1 MRETRGLPI
10 AAYLGAL
17 VAIALAAAFIATLAI
32 VIFLP
37 PRPPDVMRTDTVA
50 ENFQAGY
57 DHMIALN
64 RPMNE
69 RGMVWEVR
77 AEAPDEMDSP
87 AMTPTQ
93 HRLASALELDPDQVR
108 INASNVVQSDT
119 FVFRVAGLEEWTEA
133 TDQAVE
139 EAQHAA
145 EEAQLA
151 HEQAIE
157 RLEAARERIRDLEDE
172 QTRFDARQRDA
183 EIRREHERERIEA
196 RAEAR
201 AEALAARQAAAA
213 ERLAQRMEQRIRV
226 EGDRVIIRRSNGSD
240 MDTIEIHGPNGEVEN
255 IEVPNENFRI
265 DVPVDVPMVAPVAPV
280 GPVAPVAPPSPTPYT
295 PAPRATRETPEVPA
309 ASPTPARMRT
319 PRAAPAAPAPP
330 MYAPAPAGVVLIS
343 GFEIGALLPDGR
355 WLVMR
360 QGRNW
365 AELGWIAR
373 AAGIIGGT
381 LLVLSIMALLFARY
395 LTRPIRSFADAVQAV
410 GVNPQSEPVAEEG
423 PQELR
428 GAARA
433 VNTMQSRLRA
443 LIADRTKT
451 LAAVAHDMR
460 TPLMRL
466 RLAAENAPPEQREK
480 MAKEIGEVEAL
491 VASFIA
497 FARDDP
503 AEEARVRLDI
513 SALLQSIADDHAD
526 QHRSVSFEGDE
537 RLIITGQSLGL
548 KRLFANLV
556 ENALKYG
563 DSARIKLRM
572 EEGAVIVDVED
583 DGPGIPADHRES
595 VFEPFVR
602 LNEEGTR
609 GAGLGLAAARSIAR
623 AHGGEIVILDAEQG
637 ALIRVT
643 LPA

>member
-10 AAYLGAL
+10 AAYLGML
-17 VAIALAAAFIATLAI
+17 VAIALAAAFVATLAI

-37 PRPPDVMRTDTVA
+37 PRPPDVMRADVVA
-50 ENFQAGY
+50 DNFQAGY
-57 DHMIALN
+57 DHMVALN

-69 RGMVWEVR
+69 RGMVWDVR
-77 AEAPDEMDSP
+77 SEAPDEDDESP
-87 AMTPTQ
+87 AMSGTRIQ
-93 HRLASALELDPDQVR
+93 LAEAIDLRPDQIR
-108 INASNVVQSDT
+108 IQASNVVQSDT
-119 FVFRVAGLEEWTEA
+119 FVFRVAEMEDWTEQSQ
-133 TDQAVE
+133 QAIE
-139 EAQHAA
+139 DAQAAA
-145 EEAQLA
+145 EQAQLE
-151 HEQAIE
+151 HEQATE
-157 RLEAARERIRDLEDE
+157 RLQAARERIQDLENE
-172 QTRFDARQRDA
+172 ATDARA
-183 EIRREHERERIEA
+183 AGEEIRRERERERIEA
-196 RAEAR
+196 RAEAA
-201 AEALAARQAAAA
+201 AERQAAAA
-213 ERLAQRMEQRIRV
+213 ERFAQRMEQRV
-226 EGDRVIIRRSNGSD
+226 QVDGGRVIIHRNNGETESV
-240 MDTIEIHGPNGEVEN
+240 EIHGPNGAVQSYNVPDVEVN
-255 IEVPNENFRI
+255 VRTPHVPE
-265 DVPVDVPMVAPVAPV
+265 APEPPEAP
-280 GPVAPVAPPSPTPYT
+280 APYT
-295 PAPRATRETPEVPA
+295 PAPRATPVTPP
-309 ASPTPARMRT
+309 SPTPRIAPVAPVT
-319 PRAAPAAPAPP
+319 PMPP
-330 MYAPAPAGVVLIS
+330 MFAPAPAGVVLIS
-343 GFEIGALLPDGR
+343 GFEIGAQLPDGR

-365 AELGWIAR
+365 AELGWIGR

-381 LLVLSIMALLFARY
+381 LLLLSVLAVLFARY
-395 LTRPIRSFADAVQAV
+395 LTRPIRSFSDAVQAV

-433 VNTMQSRLRA
+433 VNTMQARLRA

-503 AEEARVRLDI
+503 AEEARVRLDVA
-513 SALLQSIADDHAD
+513 ALLQSIADDHAD
-526 QHRSVSFEGDE
+526 HNRSVTFEGDE

-563 DSARIKLRM
+563 NAARIKLHSAD
-572 EEGAVIVDVED
+572 GAVIIDVED
-583 DGPGIPADHRES
+583 DGPGIPQDQRET

-623 AHGGEIVILDAEQG
+623 AHGGDITILDAENG
-637 ALIRVT
+637 ALLRVT

>member
-1 MRETRGLPI
+1 MREARGLPI

-17 VAIALAAAFIATLAI
+17 VALALAAAFIATLAI

-37 PRPPDVMRTDTVA
+37 PRPPDVMRTDIVTD
-50 ENFQAGY
+50 NFQAGY

-69 RGMVWEVR
+69 RGMIWSIR
-77 AEAPDEMDSP
+77 AEPPEEVDSA
-87 AMTPTQ
+87 AMTPVQ
-93 HRLASALELDPDQVR
+93 HQLASALELDPDQVR
-108 INASNVVQSDT
+108 IQAANVVQSDT
-119 FVFRVAGLEEWTEA
+119 FVFRVAELEDWTEA
-133 TDQAVE
+133 SQQAVE
-139 EAQHAA
+139 DAQAA
-145 EEAQLA
+145 ADAAPRAHEEATA
-151 HEQAIE
+151 
-157 RLEAARERIRDLEDE
+157 RLEAARERIDDLE
-172 QTRFDARQRDA
+172 RD
-183 EIRREHERERIEA
+183 REEMNSQQLALEVSRERERERHEA
-196 RAEAR
+196 RAEAM
-201 AEALAARQAAAA
+201 AERQAAAA
-213 ERLAQRMEQRIRV
+213 ERLAERLEQRIRV
-226 EGDRVIIRRSNGSD
+226 EGGRVIIRRSNG
-240 MDTIEIHGPNGEVEN
+240 DTETVEIHGPNGEVQN
-255 IEVPNENFRI
+255 FEVPSTDFRV
-265 DVPVDVPMVAPVAPV
+265 DVTPPVPVAPTAPTPRVAPVETV
-280 GPVAPVAPPSPTPYT
+280 ERTDPPAAHSSPTPR
-295 PAPRATRETPEVPA
+295 PIPRV
-309 ASPTPARMRT
+309 
-319 PRAAPAAPAPP
+319 APAPP
-330 MYAPAPAGVVLIS
+330 MPPMFAPAPEGVVLIS
-343 GFEIGALLPDGR
+343 GFEIGAQLPDGR

-381 LLVLSIMALLFARY
+381 LLVLLVLAVLFARY
-395 LTRPIRSFADAVQAV
+395 LTRPIRSFSDAVQAV
-410 GVNPQSEPVAEEG
+410 GVNPQSEPVVEEG

-433 VNTMQSRLRA
+433 VNTMQARLRA

-466 RLAAENAPPEQREK
+466 RLAAENSPPEQREK

-513 SALLQSIADDHAD
+513 AALLQSIADDHVD
-526 QHRSVSFEGDE
+526 QNRSVTFEGDE

-548 KRLFANLV
+548 KRLFANLI

-563 DSARIKLRM
+563 DVARIKLRAD
-572 EEGAVIVDVED
+572 EGVVVIDVED
-583 DGPGIPADHRES
+583 NGAGIPADQREA

-623 AHGGEIVILDAEQG
+623 AHGGDIVILDAESG

-643 LPA
+643 LPG

>member
-10 AAYLGAL
+10 AAYIGML
-17 VAIALAAAFIATLAI
+17 VAIALAAAFVATLAI

-37 PRPPDVMRTDTVA
+37 PRPPDVMRADVVT

-57 DHMIALN
+57 DHMLALN

-69 RGMVWEVR
+69 RGMIWEVR
-77 AEAPDEMDSP
+77 AEAPDEDDSP
-87 AMTPTQ
+87 AMSGT
-93 HRLASALELDPDQVR
+93 RIALADAIDLRPDQIR
-108 INASNVVQSDT
+108 IEASNVVQSDT
-119 FVFRVAGLEEWTEA
+119 FVFRVAELEDWSEA
-133 TDQAVE
+133 SQQAVE
-139 EAQHAA
+139 DAQMAA
-145 EEAQLA
+145 EEARRA
-151 HEQAIE
+151 HEEATE
-157 RLEAARERIRDLEDE
+157 RLEAARERISDLEHDQE
-172 QTRFDARQRDA
+172 AMSA
-183 EIRREHERERIEA
+183 REHAREVSRERERERIEA
-196 RAEAR
+196 RAEAM
-201 AEALAARQAAAA
+201 AERQAAAA
-213 ERLAQRMEQRIRV
+213 ERLAERLEERIRV
-226 EGDRVIIRRSNGSD
+226 EGGRVIIRRSNGET
-240 MDTIEIHGPNGEVEN
+240 DTVEIHGPDGDVQNF
-255 IEVPNENFRI
+255 EVPNGNFR
-265 DVPVDVPMVAPVAPV
+265 VDVPSGVAAPT
-280 GPVAPVAPPSPTPYT
+280 PVAPPAPPPPMPSVPRVEQVDRVERVEPVTPSPPVRAR
-295 PAPRATRETPEVPA
+295 APRAV
-309 ASPTPARMRT
+309 
-319 PRAAPAAPAPP
+319 PAPP
-330 MYAPAPAGVVLIS
+330 MFAPAPEGVVLIS
-343 GFEIGALLPDGR
+343 GFEIGAQLPDGR

-381 LLVLSIMALLFARY
+381 LLLLSILAVLFARY

-410 GVNPQSEPVAEEG
+410 GVNPQSEPVVEEG

-433 VNTMQSRLRA
+433 VNTMQARLRA

-466 RLAAENAPPEQREK
+466 RLAAENAPPEQRER
-480 MAKEIGEVEAL
+480 MAKEIAEVEAL

-526 QHRSVSFEGDE
+526 QNRSVTFESEE
-537 RLIITGQSLGL
+537 RLVITGQSLGL

-563 DSARIKLRM
+563 DSARIKLRR
-572 EEGAVIVDVED
+572 EEGTVIIDVED
-583 DGPGIPADHRES
+583 DGPGIPADQRES

-623 AHGGEIVILDAEQG
+623 AHGGEIVILDAEKG
-637 ALIRVT
+637 ALIRVK
-643 LPA
+643 LPG

>member
-1 MRETRGLPI
+1 MRETRGIPI
-10 AAYLGAL
+10 AAYLGVL
-17 VAIALAAAFIATLAI
+17 VAIALAAAFVATLAI

-37 PRPPDVMRTDTVA
+37 PRPPDVMRADVVA
-50 ENFQAGY
+50 DNFQAGY

-69 RGMVWEVR
+69 RGMVWDVR
-77 AEAPDEMDSP
+77 GEAPEDVDSAAMAGTRLQLAEAIDL
-87 AMTPTQ
+87 
-93 HRLASALELDPDQVR
+93 RPDQIR
-108 INASNVVQSDT
+108 IQASNVVQSDT
-119 FVFRVAGLEEWTEA
+119 FVFRVADLEDWT
-133 TDQAVE
+133 DQSQQAVE
-139 EAQHAA
+139 DAWQAA
-145 EEAQLA
+145 EEAQRS
-151 HEQAIE
+151 HEEAAERLQAAEERIQDLEQDQEAFDARRHAIE
-157 RLEAARERIRDLEDE
+157 IAREREI
-172 QTRFDARQRDA
+172 ARV
-183 EIRREHERERIEA
+183 EA
-196 RAEAR
+196 RAEAM
-201 AEALAARQAAAA
+201 AQRQAAAA
-213 ERLAQRMEQRIRV
+213 ERLAERMEQRVRI
-226 EGDRVIIRRSNGSD
+226 ENGRVIIHRRDGQTETVEVHGADGSSEYQSQYNVPD
-240 MDTIEIHGPNGEVEN
+240 VEVNVRGPA
-255 IEVPNENFRI
+255 IPA
-265 DVPVDVPMVAPVAPV
+265 PPVAPR
-280 GPVAPVAPPSPTPYT
+280 APEVYLPTPRVEPVT
-295 PAPRATRETPEVPA
+295 PPAPRVSPRPPMP
-309 ASPTPARMRT
+309 PTPPT
-319 PRAAPAAPAPP
+319 FAPAPE
-330 MYAPAPAGVVLIS
+330 GVVLIS
-343 GFEIGALLPDGR
+343 GFEVGAQLPDGR

-381 LLVLSIMALLFARY
+381 LLLLSIMALLFARY
-395 LTRPIRSFADAVQAV
+395 LTRPIRSFSEAVQAV
-410 GVNPQSEPVAEEG
+410 GVNPQSEPVVEEG
-423 PQELR
+423 PRELR

-433 VNTMQSRLRA
+433 VNTMQARLRA

-466 RLAAENAPPEQREK
+466 RLAAEHAAPEHRER

-503 AEEARVRLDI
+503 AEEARVRLDL

-526 QHRSVSFEGDE
+526 QQRSVTFEGDE
-537 RLIITGQSLGL
+537 RLVITGQSLGL

-563 DSARIKLRM
+563 EAARIKLRI
-572 EEGAVIVDVED
+572 EEGAAVIDVED
-583 DGPGIPADHRES
+583 DGPGIPEAQRQT

-609 GAGLGLAAARSIAR
+609 GAGLGLAAAQSIAR
-623 AHGGEIVILDAEQG
+623 AHGGDIVILDTERG
-637 ALIRVT
+637 ALLRVT

>member
-10 AAYLGAL
+10 AAYLGML
-17 VAIALAAAFIATLAI
+17 VALALAAAFVATLAI

-37 PRPPDVMRTDTVA
+37 PRPPDVMRADTVA

-57 DHMIALN
+57 DHMLALN

-69 RGMVWEVR
+69 RGMIWDIR
-77 AEAPDEMDSP
+77 AEPPEEVDSP

-93 HRLASALELDPDQVR
+93 HRLAGALELEPDQVR
-108 INASNVVQSDT
+108 IRATNVVQSDT
-119 FVFRVAGLEEWTEA
+119 FVFRVAGVEEWTEA
-133 TDQAVE
+133 SEQAVE
-139 EAQHAA
+139 DAQAAA
-145 EEAQLA
+145 EEARLA
-151 HEQAIE
+151 HEEATE
-157 RLEAARERIRDLEDE
+157 RLEAARERIRDLEDA
-172 QTRFDARQRDA
+172 QTRFDARQHDA
-183 EIRREHERERIEA
+183 EIRREHERERLEA
-196 RAEAR
+196 LAEAR
-201 AEALAARQAAAA
+201 AEALAERQAAAA

-226 EGDRVIIRRSNGSD
+226 EGGRVIIRRSDGSD
-240 MDTIEIHGPNGEVEN
+240 MDTVEIHGPNGEIEN
-255 IEVPNENFRI
+255 IQVPNENFRI
-265 DVPVDVPMVAPVAPV
+265 DVPVDVPVIAPVPPA
-280 GPVAPVAPPSPTPYT
+280 GPVAPPAPTPYT
-295 PAPRATRETPEVPA
+295 PAPRATPETPQA
-309 ASPTPARMRT
+309 TTTPARVRT
-319 PRAAPAAPAPP
+319 PRAPPAPPPAP

-343 GFEIGALLPDGR
+343 GFEIGAQLPDGR

-381 LLVLSIMALLFARY
+381 LLVLLVLAVLFARY
-395 LTRPIRSFADAVQAV
+395 LTRPIRSFSDAVQAV

-433 VNTMQSRLRA
+433 VNTMQARLRA

-513 SALLQSIADDHAD
+513 AALLQSIADDHAD
-526 QHRSVSFEGDE
+526 QNRSVTFEGDE

-563 DSARIKLRM
+563 NATRIKLRA
-572 EEGAVIVDVED
+572 EEGGVVIDVED
-583 DGPGIPADHRES
+583 DGPGIPADQREA

-623 AHGGEIVILDAEQG
+623 AHGGDIVILDAENG

-643 LPA
+643 LPG

>member
-10 AAYLGAL
+10 AAYIGML
-17 VAIALAAAFIATLAI
+17 VAIALAAAFVATLAI

-37 PRPPDVMRTDTVA
+37 PRPPDVMRADVVA
-50 ENFQAGY
+50 DNFQAGY
-57 DHMIALN
+57 DHMVALN

-77 AEAPDEMDSP
+77 GDEPEDDDSP
-87 AMTPTQ
+87 AMSGTRIQ
-93 HRLASALELDPDQVR
+93 LADAIDIRPDQIR
-108 INASNVVQSDT
+108 IQATNIVQSDT
-119 FVFRVAGLEEWTEA
+119 FVFRVAELEDWSEQSQ
-133 TDQAVE
+133 QAVE
-139 EAQHAA
+139 DAQAAA
-145 EEAQLA
+145 EEAQLE
-151 HEQAIE
+151 HEQATE
-157 RLEAARERIRDLEDE
+157 RLEAARERIRDLEQE
-172 QTRFDARQRDA
+172 QQEAMNDRDHDRQVRIEQDN
-183 EIRREHERERIEA
+183 EIRRERERE

-201 AEALAARQAAAA
+201 AEAAAERQAAAA
-213 ERLAQRMEQRIRV
+213 ERLAMRMEQRVQV
-226 EGDRVIIRRSNGSD
+226 EGGRVIIHRRDGATESV
-240 MDTIEIHGPNGEVEN
+240 EIHGPDGEVQN
-255 IEVPNENFRI
+255 IEVPSHGGNLRT
-265 DVPVDVPMVAPVAPV
+265 PPT
-280 GPVAPVAPPSPTPYT
+280 PVAPPAPVSPVSPVTPVPYA
-295 PAPRATRETPEVPA
+295 PAPRATPETPAAPRPA
-309 ASPTPARMRT
+309 PARAPRATPA
-319 PRAAPAAPAPP
+319 PPAPP
-330 MYAPAPAGVVLIS
+330 MFAPAPEGAVLIS
-343 GFEIGALLPDGR
+343 GFKIGAQLPDGR

-381 LLVLSIMALLFARY
+381 LLLLSFLAVLFARY
-395 LTRPIRSFADAVQAV
+395 LTRPIRSFSDAVQAV
-410 GVNPQSEPVAEEG
+410 GVNPQSEPVVEEG
-423 PQELR
+423 PRELR

-433 VNTMQSRLRA
+433 VNTMQARLRA

-503 AEEARVRLDI
+503 AEEARVRLDVA
-513 SALLQSIADDHAD
+513 ALLQSIADDHTD
-526 QHRSVSFEGDE
+526 HNRSVSFEGDE
-537 RLIITGQSLGL
+537 RMIITGQSLGL
-548 KRLFANLV
+548 KRLFGNLV

-563 DSARIKLRM
+563 DAAHIKLRI
-572 EEGAVIVDVED
+572 EDGLVVVEVED
-583 DGPGIPADHRES
+583 NGPGIPMEQRES

-623 AHGGEIVILDAEQG
+623 AHGGDITILDAEHG
-637 ALIRVT
+637 ALLRVT

>member
-10 AAYLGAL
+10 AAYLGML
-17 VAIALAAAFIATLAI
+17 VAIALAAAFVATLAI

-37 PRPPDVMRTDTVA
+37 PRPPDVMRADVVA
-50 ENFQAGY
+50 DNFQAGY

-69 RGMVWEVR
+69 RGMVWDVR
-77 AEAPDEMDSP
+77 ADPPDEDDDSP
-87 AMTPTQ
+87 AMSGTRVQ
-93 HRLASALELDPDQVR
+93 LAEAIDLRPDQIR
-108 INASNVVQSDT
+108 IQASNVVQSDT
-119 FVFRVAGLEEWTEA
+119 FVFRVAELEDWSEQSQ
-133 TDQAVE
+133 QAVE
-139 EAQHAA
+139 DAQTAA
-145 EEAQLA
+145 EEARRE

-157 RLEAARERIRDLEDE
+157 RLEAARDRIHDLEQE
-172 QTRFDARQRDA
+172 RDA
-183 EIRREHERERIEA
+183 MTAREHAIEIGRERERE

-201 AEALAARQAAAA
+201 AEAAAERQAAAA
-213 ERLAQRMEQRIRV
+213 ERLAMRMEQRIQV
-226 EGDRVIIRRSNGSD
+226 EGGRVIIRRDNGE
-240 MDTIEIHGPNGEVEN
+240 TQTVEIHGPNGEVQN
-255 IEVPNENFRI
+255 FEVPHVE
-265 DVPVDVPMVAPVAPV
+265 VDARAPVTPAA
-280 GPVAPVAPPSPTPYT
+280 PVAPVAPPT
-295 PAPRATRETPEVPA
+295 PATHAPPMARP
-309 ASPTPARMRT
+309 SPVAPLS
-319 PRAAPAAPAPP
+319 PPSAPAAAARATPAPP
-330 MYAPAPAGVVLIS
+330 MPPMFAPAPEGAVLIS
-343 GFEIGALLPDGR
+343 GFEIGAQLPDGR

-381 LLVLSIMALLFARY
+381 LLLLSILAVLFARY
-395 LTRPIRSFADAVQAV
+395 LTRPIRSFSDAVQAV

-433 VNTMQSRLRA
+433 VNTMQARLRA

-503 AEEARVRLDI
+503 AEEARVRLDLP
-513 SALLQSIADDHAD
+513 ALLQSIADDHAD
-526 QHRSVSFEGDE
+526 HNRRVTFEGGE
-537 RLIITGQSLGL
+537 RLVITGQSLGL

-563 DSARIKLRM
+563 NAACIKLHS
-572 EEGAVIVDVED
+572 EDGAVIVDVED
-583 DGPGIPADHRES
+583 DGPGIPPDQRET

-602 LNEEGTR
+602 LNEERTR

-623 AHGGEIVILDAEQG
+623 AHGGDIAILDAENG
-637 ALIRVT
+637 ALVRVT

>member
-10 AAYLGAL
+10 AAYIGML
-17 VAIALAAAFIATLAI
+17 VAIALAAAFVATLAI

-37 PRPPDVMRTDTVA
+37 PRPPDVMRADVVA
-50 ENFQAGY
+50 DNFQAGY
-57 DHMIALN
+57 DHMVALN

-77 AEAPDEMDSP
+77 GDEPEDDDSP
-87 AMTPTQ
+87 AMSGTRIQ
-93 HRLASALELDPDQVR
+93 LADAIDIRPDQIR
-108 INASNVVQSDT
+108 IQATNIVQSDT
-119 FVFRVAGLEEWTEA
+119 FVFRVAELEDWSEQSQ
-133 TDQAVE
+133 QAVE
-139 EAQHAA
+139 DAQAAA
-145 EEAQLA
+145 EEAQLE
-151 HEQAIE
+151 HEQATE
-157 RLEAARERIRDLEDE
+157 RLEAARERIRDLEQE
-172 QTRFDARQRDA
+172 QQEAMNDRDHDRQVRIEQDN
-183 EIRREHERERIEA
+183 EIRRERERE

-201 AEALAARQAAAA
+201 AEAAAERQAAAA
-213 ERLAQRMEQRIRV
+213 ERLAMRMEQRVQV
-226 EGDRVIIRRSNGSD
+226 EGGRVIIHRRDGATESV
-240 MDTIEIHGPNGEVEN
+240 EIHGPDGEVQN
-255 IEVPNENFRI
+255 IEVPSHGGNLRT
-265 DVPVDVPMVAPVAPV
+265 PPT
-280 GPVAPVAPPSPTPYT
+280 PVAPPAPVSPVSPVTSVPYA
-295 PAPRATRETPEVPA
+295 PAPRATPETPAAPRPA
-309 ASPTPARMRT
+309 PARAPRATPA
-319 PRAAPAAPAPP
+319 PPAPP
-330 MYAPAPAGVVLIS
+330 MFAPAPEGAVLIS
-343 GFEIGALLPDGR
+343 GFKIGAQLPDGR

-381 LLVLSIMALLFARY
+381 LLLLSFLAVLFARY
-395 LTRPIRSFADAVQAV
+395 LTRPIRSFSDAVQAV
-410 GVNPQSEPVAEEG
+410 GVNPQSEPVVEEG
-423 PQELR
+423 PRELR

-433 VNTMQSRLRA
+433 VNTMQARLRA

-503 AEEARVRLDI
+503 AEEARVRLDVA
-513 SALLQSIADDHAD
+513 ALLQSIADDHAD
-526 QHRSVSFEGDE
+526 HNRSVSFEGDE
-537 RLIITGQSLGL
+537 RMIITGQSLGL
-548 KRLFANLV
+548 KRLFGNLV

-563 DSARIKLRM
+563 DAAHIKLRI
-572 EEGAVIVDVED
+572 EDGLVVVEVED
-583 DGPGIPADHRES
+583 NGPGIPMEQRES

-623 AHGGEIVILDAEQG
+623 AHGGDITILDAEHG
-637 ALIRVT
+637 ALLRVT